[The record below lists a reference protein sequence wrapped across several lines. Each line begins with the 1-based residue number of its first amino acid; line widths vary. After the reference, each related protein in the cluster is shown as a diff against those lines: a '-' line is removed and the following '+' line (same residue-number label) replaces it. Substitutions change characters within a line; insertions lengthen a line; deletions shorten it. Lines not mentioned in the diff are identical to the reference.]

1 MELHETPYA
10 IIDLWWIMYKV
21 FHSAK
26 LVGVRHRAKYINVPC
41 AFDIEVSSF
50 YDGDEKRA
58 CMYIWMLGIGGYCV
72 VGRTWNEFRNV
83 IDYIS
88 DYLGLSKDLIL
99 VLYVHNL
106 SYEFQFI
113 KDMFEWEKVFAI
125 NDRKPNYVLCKQ
137 GIEFRCSYQLSGY
150 SLAMVG
156 KNLQRYKV
164 RKLEGDLDYNK
175 IRHCETPLT
184 TEEMAYC
191 VHDVLV
197 VMAYIQECI
206 ETEGN
211 ITQIPNTKTGYVR
224 RDVKRKCLGAGKK
237 SRKKNWM
244 YRDYIHGLTLESD
257 EYLQLRRAFQGG
269 FTHASVLYS
278 GRTIEDVDSY
288 DFTSSYPTVMLC
300 EKFPMS
306 VGRLVDIHNRDD
318 IDNYCAKYCCL
329 FDVQFLDITPKYLFE
344 DYISIS
350 RCRNVKNAVVNNGR
364 VVSADSITTTIT
376 EQDYML
382 IKAMYDWGKMRVANF
397 RIYEK
402 RYLPK
407 EFIDSILTFYEDKTK
422 LKDVKGKEVEYMHA
436 KANLNS
442 LYGMAV
448 TDIIRDEI
456 TYDSE
461 WIVEQPNLDDAIEKY
476 NKGLG
481 RFLFYPWGVWVTA
494 YARKNLFTGI
504 LECKNDYVYSDTDS
518 LKMLNGDKH
527 REYIEKYN
535 DVITK
540 QLMVAMR
547 YHGIDF
553 ERTRPKTID
562 GIEKPIGV
570 WDYEGHYKKFKT
582 LGAKR
587 YLWLNSKNEMQM
599 TVAGLSKQSGLKYL
613 QFGELSGKSIFDKFN
628 DDMYIPREWTGKNI
642 HTYIDFPT
650 NGTVTD
656 YLGKPYEYSE
666 LSSVH
671 MEPTDYSLSI
681 GAEYANF
688 IAQVQEKSD

>member
-1 MELHETPYA
+1 MVLHEKPYTKA
-10 IIDLWWIMYKV
+10 DLWWIMYKV
-21 FHSAK
+21 FSSAK
-26 LVGVRHRAKYINVPC
+26 LVTVRNRAKYINVSC

-50 YDGDEKRA
+50 YDDGEKRA
-58 CMYIWMLGIGGYCV
+58 CMYIWMLGLGGYCV
-72 VGRTWNEFRNV
+72 VGRTWNEFMEV
-83 IDYIS
+83 IEYIS
-88 DYLGLSKDLIL
+88 DYLGLSKDIIL
-99 VLYVHNL
+99 VVYVHNL

-125 NDRKPNYVLCKQ
+125 DDRKPNYVLCKQ

-150 SLAMVG
+150 SLSMVG
-156 KNLQRYKV
+156 KNLQKYKV
-164 RKLEGDLDYNK
+164 QKLDGELDYEK
-175 IRHCETPLT
+175 IRHSKTPLT
-184 TEEMAYC
+184 DEEMAYC

-197 VMAYIQECI
+197 VMAYIQECM

-211 ITQIPNTKTGYVR
+211 IIQIPNTKTGYVR
-224 RDVKRKCLGAGKK
+224 REVKRKCIGAGRK

-257 EYLQLRRAFQGG
+257 EYMQLRRAFQGG

-278 GRTIEDVDSY
+278 GRTIHDVDSY

-306 VGRLVDIHNRDD
+306 VSKLVDIKDRDD
-318 IDNYCAKYCCL
+318 LEYYCSKYCCL
-329 FDVQFLDITPKYLFE
+329 FDIEFVDISPKYMFE

-350 RCRNVKNAVVNNGR
+350 RCRNVVSAVVNNGR
-364 VVSADSITTTIT
+364 VVSADRLITTIT
-376 EQDYML
+376 EQDYLL
-382 IKAMYDWGKMRVANF
+382 IKALYEWDKMRVANF

-407 EFIDSILTFYEDKTK
+407 EFVDSILTFYEDKTK
-422 LKDVKGKEVEYMHA
+422 LKDVIGKEVEYMHA

-456 TYDSE
+456 TYDGE
-461 WIVEQPNLDDAIEKY
+461 WIITQPNLNDSIDKY
-476 NKGLG
+476 NKGLS

-518 LKMLNGDKH
+518 LKMINGKSH
-527 REYIEKYN
+527 MEYIEKYN
-535 DVITK
+535 EVITK
-540 QLMVAMR
+540 QLEIAMN
-547 YHGIDF
+547 YHGFDF
-553 ERTRPKTID
+553 SRTRPKTID
-562 GIEKPIGV
+562 GIEKQIGI
-570 WDYEGHYKKFKT
+570 WDYEGHYKTFKT

-587 YLWLNSKNEMQM
+587 YLWMKSNGQMQM

-613 QFGELSGKSIFDKFN
+613 QFGELTGKSIFDKFN
-628 DDMYIPREWTGKNI
+628 DEMYIPKSWTGKNI
-642 HTYIDFPT
+642 HTYIDFET
-650 NGTVTD
+650 QGIVTD
-656 YLGKPYEYSE
+656 YLGESEFYHE

-671 MEPTDYSLSI
+671 LEPTDYSLSI
-681 GAEYANF
+681 GSEYANF
-688 IAQVQEKSD
+688 IAMVQEKSD

>member
-1 MELHETPYA
+1 
-10 IIDLWWIMYKV
+10 MYKV
-21 FHSAK
+21 FHTAK
-26 LVGVRHRAKYINVPC
+26 LVGVRKRAKYINVAC

-50 YDGDEKRA
+50 YDGGEKRA
-58 CMYIWMLGIGGYCV
+58 CMYIWMIGLGGYCI
-72 VGRTWNEFRNV
+72 VGRTWKEFREV

-88 DYLGLSKDLIL
+88 NYLGLGKEVIL
-99 VLYVHNL
+99 VMYVHNL

-125 NDRKPNYVLCKQ
+125 DDRKPNYVLCKQ

-156 KNLQRYKV
+156 KNLQKYKV
-164 RKLEGDLDYNK
+164 RKLEGDLDYEK
-175 IRHCETPLT
+175 VRHSFTPLT
-184 TEEMAYC
+184 KDEMAYC

-197 VMAYIQECI
+197 VMAYIKECMDS
-206 ETEGN
+206 EGD

-224 RDVKRKCLGAGKK
+224 REVKRKCLGAGSK

-244 YRDYIHGLTLESD
+244 YRDYIHGLTLEPD

-278 GRTIEDVDSY
+278 GRTINDVDSY

-306 VGRLVDIHNRDD
+306 VSRLVDISNRDELEE
-318 IDNYCAKYCCL
+318 YCNKYCCL
-329 FDVQFLDITPKYLFE
+329 FDIEFIEIEPKYLFE

-350 RCRNVKNAVVNNGR
+350 RCRNVSNAVVNNGR
-364 VVSADSITTTIT
+364 VVSADRLTTTIT

-382 IKAMYDWGKMRVANF
+382 IKALYNWDKMRVANF

-402 RYLPK
+402 KYLPK
-407 EFIDSILTFYEDKTK
+407 EFIESILTFYEDKTK
-422 LKDVKGKEVEYMHA
+422 LKDVEGKEVEYMHA

-448 TDIIRDEI
+448 TDIVRDEI
-456 TYDSE
+456 TYDRE
-461 WIVEQPNLDDAIEKY
+461 WIVEKPDLIKSLEKY
-476 NKGLG
+476 NKALS

-518 LKMLNGDKH
+518 LKIVNGKNH
-527 REYIEKYN
+527 REYIERYN
-535 DVITK
+535 EVITK
-540 QLMVAMR
+540 QLEIAMR
-547 YHGIDF
+547 YHGIDIS
-553 ERTRPKTID
+553 RTRPKTIE
-562 GIEKPIGV
+562 GVEKPIGI
-570 WDYEGHYKKFKT
+570 WDYEGHYETFKT

-587 YLWLNSKNEMQM
+587 YLWKKPDGRMQM

-613 QFGELSGKSIFDKFN
+613 QFGELSGLSVFDKFN
-628 DDMYIPREWTGKNI
+628 DEMYIPRDWTGKNI
-642 HTYIDFPT
+642 HTYIDFAT
-650 NGTVTD
+650 DGIVTD
-656 YLGKPYEYSE
+656 YLGNSHSYSE

-681 GAEYANF
+681 GSEYADF
-688 IAQVQEKSD
+688 IAMVRDRSN

>member
-1 MELHETPYA
+1 MVLHDKPYTKA
-10 IIDLWWIMYKV
+10 DLWWIMYKV
-21 FHSAK
+21 FSSAK
-26 LVGVRHRAKYINVPC
+26 LVGVRNRAKYINVSC

-50 YDGDEKRA
+50 YDDGEKRA
-58 CMYIWMLGIGGYCV
+58 CMYIWMLGLGGYCV
-72 VGRTWNEFRNV
+72 VGRTWNEFMEV
-83 IDYIS
+83 IEYIS
-88 DYLGLSKDLIL
+88 DYLGLSKDIIL
-99 VLYVHNL
+99 VVYVHNL

-125 NDRKPNYVLCKQ
+125 DDRKPNYVLCKQ

-150 SLAMVG
+150 SLLMVG
-156 KNLQRYKV
+156 KNLQKYKV
-164 RKLEGDLDYNK
+164 QKLDGELDYEK
-175 IRHCETPLT
+175 IRHSKTPLT
-184 TEEMAYC
+184 DEEMAYC

-197 VMAYIQECI
+197 VMAYIQECM

-224 RDVKRKCLGAGKK
+224 REVKRKCLGAGRK

-257 EYLQLRRAFQGG
+257 EYMQLRRAFQGG
-269 FTHASVLYS
+269 FTHASVIYS
-278 GRTIEDVDSY
+278 GRTIHDVDSY

-306 VGRLVDIHNRDD
+306 VSKLVDIKDRDD
-318 IDNYCAKYCCL
+318 LEYYCSKYCCL
-329 FDVQFLDITPKYLFE
+329 FDIEFVGISPKYMFE
-344 DYISIS
+344 DYISVS
-350 RCRNVKNAVVNNGR
+350 RCRNVVSAVVNNGR
-364 VVSADSITTTIT
+364 VVSADRLTTTIT
-376 EQDYML
+376 EQDYLL
-382 IKAMYDWGKMRVANF
+382 IKALYEWDKMRIANF

-407 EFIDSILTFYEDKTK
+407 EFVDSILTFYEDKTK
-422 LKDVKGKEVEYMHA
+422 LKDVIGKEVEYMHA

-456 TYDSE
+456 TYDGE
-461 WIVEQPNLDDAIEKY
+461 WVITQPNLNESIDKY
-476 NKGLG
+476 NKGLS

-518 LKMLNGDKH
+518 LKMVNGKSH
-527 REYIEKYN
+527 MEYIEKYN
-535 DVITK
+535 EVITR
-540 QLMVAMR
+540 QLEIAMK
-547 YHGIDF
+547 YHGFDF
-553 ERTRPKTID
+553 GRTRPKTID
-562 GIEKPIGV
+562 GVEKQIGI
-570 WDYEGHYKKFKT
+570 WDYEGHYKTFKT

-587 YLWLNSKNEMQM
+587 YLWMKPNGQMQM

-613 QFGELSGKSIFDKFN
+613 QFGELTGKSIFDKFN
-628 DDMYIPREWTGKNI
+628 DEMYIPKSWTGKNI
-642 HTYIDFPT
+642 HTYIDFET
-650 NGTVTD
+650 QGIVTD
-656 YLGKPYEYSE
+656 YLGESEFYHE

-671 MEPTDYSLSI
+671 LESTDYSLSI
-681 GAEYANF
+681 GSEYANF
-688 IAQVQEKSD
+688 IAMVQEKV

>member
-1 MELHETPYA
+1 
-10 IIDLWWIMYKV
+10 
-21 FHSAK
+21 
-26 LVGVRHRAKYINVPC
+26 
-41 AFDIEVSSF
+41 
-50 YDGDEKRA
+50 
-58 CMYIWMLGIGGYCV
+58 
-72 VGRTWNEFRNV
+72 
-83 IDYIS
+83 
-88 DYLGLSKDLIL
+88 
-99 VLYVHNL
+99 
-106 SYEFQFI
+106 
-113 KDMFEWEKVFAI
+113 
-125 NDRKPNYVLCKQ
+125 
-137 GIEFRCSYQLSGY
+137 
-150 SLAMVG
+150 
-156 KNLQRYKV
+156 
-164 RKLEGDLDYNK
+164 
-175 IRHCETPLT
+175 
-184 TEEMAYC
+184 
-191 VHDVLV
+191 
-197 VMAYIQECI
+197 
-206 ETEGN
+206 
-211 ITQIPNTKTGYVR
+211 
-224 RDVKRKCLGAGKK
+224 
-237 SRKKNWM
+237 
-244 YRDYIHGLTLESD
+244 
-257 EYLQLRRAFQGG
+257 
-269 FTHASVLYS
+269 LYS
-278 GRTIEDVDSY
+278 GRTIEHVDSY

-306 VGRLVDIHNRDD
+306 VGKLVDIHNRDD

-350 RCRNVKNAVVNNGR
+350 RCRNIKNAVVNNGR

-422 LKDVKGKEVEYMHA
+422 LKDVKGKEIEYMHA

-461 WIVEQPNLDDAIEKY
+461 WIVEQPNLDDAIGKY
-476 NKGLG
+476 NKGLS

-535 DVITK
+535 DVITR
-540 QLMVAMR
+540 QLRVAMN

-587 YLWLNSKNEMQM
+587 YLWLNSNNEMQM

-613 QFGELSGKSIFDKFN
+613 QFGELSGKSIFDKFS

-642 HTYIDFPT
+642 HTYIDYPT
-650 NGTVTD
+650 NGIVTD
-656 YLGKPYEYSE
+656 YLGESYAYSE
-666 LSSVH
+666 LSCVH
-671 MEPTDYSLSI
+671 MEPTDYSLTI
-681 GAEYANF
+681 GSEYADF
-688 IAQVQEKSD
+688 IAKVKNRSD